1 MDIIMKQDEEAT
13 YNHRESIDVSMNSI
27 SQVKLSRDKKDMDYT
42 YIKIKAKNKYDK
54 KTYSLSEVEIGH
66 ILRILFEISETDILD
81 TLEKNVYVLPF
92 ASTQFKGFIEKL
104 RDMSK
109 IITVK

>member
-1 MDIIMKQDEEAT
+1 MDITIKQDEEAT

-27 SQVKLSRDKKDMDYT
+27 SHVKLSRDKKDMDYT

-54 KTYSLSEVEIGH
+54 KIYSLSEAEIGY
-66 ILRILFEISETDILD
+66 ILRTLYEISEPDVID

-92 ASTQFKGFIEKL
+92 ASAQFKSLIEKL
-104 RDMSK
+104 RDISK
-109 IITVK
+109 LIEVK